1 MTCMD
6 SVAVDQFNAFG
17 VNVIGFG
24 RQPFPLSISTAT
36 VGDGWVVNAA
46 AARACD
52 LIDVLGVNAGRT
64 ALILNV
70 AQNSWLDDDHGSWP
84 LRRIAEHQQVPATV
98 SDIRWASHYPAWD
111 NDLLVIS
118 WSDLPRLLDDW
129 SAYDMDLF
137 DQPSPPDAVDELVLT
152 VNTSCGDDN
161 LIARLPGSTV
171 YYHGHDDCYVHIQT
185 TDPAL
190 PSRLFTRLLA
200 LLAGSA
206 LLGDQT
212 ESVVVPHP
220 DQRVAFDLLR
230 RASHWTGTLVD
241 SRPGGSITIGLTPRD
256 RGWRLGDPNPTDP
269 SDLITL
275 DPRNGE
281 WRATAG

>member
-1 MTCMD
+1 ME
-6 SVAVDQFNAFG
+6 SLAVDRYNPFA

-24 RQPFPLSISTAT
+24 RQPYPLSLRA
-36 VGDGWVVNAA
+36 VAAGDGWVVNAT

-52 LIDVLGVNAGRT
+52 LVDVLGVNAGKT

-70 AQNSWLDDDHGSWP
+70 DQTTWLDDNHRPWP
-84 LRRIAEHQQVPATV
+84 LRRIAAHQHVPAAVT
-98 SDIRWASHYPAWD
+98 DIRWASRNPAFD

-118 WSDLPRLLDDW
+118 WSDLPRLLEGW
-129 SAYDMDLF
+129 SPNNIDVL
-137 DQPSPPDAVDELVLT
+137 DQPGPPDATDDLVLT
-152 VNTSCGDDN
+152 VNTSRGDDD

-171 YYHGHDDCYVHIQT
+171 YYSGHDDCYAHIQT

-275 DPRNGE
+275 DPRNG
-281 WRATAG
+281 